1 MDPNAVLTE
10 EQRQF
15 RFRKA
20 NERKS
25 VDQNRRSSGN
35 RSEASSDD
43 EAGRL
48 QRPSRSTLFPPLA
61 LEQQQEQQ
69 HQEHQQLEVQQQQ
82 QYDDDIRLNKWAK
95 ILQPKVEMIVQ
106 NYRELKVS
114 ISSTFYARIFCAKVC
129 SKPNS
134 KQRKDFLTLIL
145 A

>member
-10 EQRQF
+10 EQRQI

-20 NERKS
+20 NERKI

-61 LEQQQEQQ
+61 LEQQQ
-69 HQEHQQLEVQQQQ
+69 QQQQ
-82 QYDDDIRLNKWAK
+82 QHQQQFVRTCSGQNIFQREGPTTNYRDTFLDEQKRNNLLHQQQQQQQQQLQDIRSGVN
-95 ILQPKVEMIVQ
+95 
-106 NYRELKVS
+106 
-114 ISSTFYARIFCAKVC
+114 
-129 SKPNS
+129 
-134 KQRKDFLTLIL
+134 
-145 A
+145 

>member
-82 QYDDDIRLNKWAK
+82 QQYDDDIRLNKWAK

-114 ISSTFYARIFCAKVC
+114 ISSTFYARIFLYESLFKA
-129 SKPNS
+129 N
-134 KQRKDFLTLIL
+134 L
-145 A
+145 

>member
-10 EQRQF
+10 EQRQI

-20 NERKS
+20 NERKI

-35 RSEASSDD
+35 RSEASPDD

-61 LEQQQEQQ
+61 LEQQQQQ
-69 HQEHQQLEVQQQQ
+69 QQQHQQLEVQQLQ
-82 QYDDDIRLNKWAK
+82 QYDDDMRLNKWAK

-106 NYRELKVS
+106 NYRKLKVS
-114 ISSTFYARIFCAKVC
+114 ISSTFYAHAFLYK
-129 SKPNS
+129 S
-134 KQRKDFLTLIL
+134 DFRSFSLVKFLSL
-145 A
+145 